1 MLTVFR
7 NVMKVITANDDGAG
21 HFGRHNLAS
30 QNTATDGDV
39 AGERALLVFW
49 LL

>member
-1 MLTVFR
+1 ME
-7 NVMKVITANDDGAG
+7 IIAADDDRAG

-39 AGERALLVFW
+39 AGERALLVYW